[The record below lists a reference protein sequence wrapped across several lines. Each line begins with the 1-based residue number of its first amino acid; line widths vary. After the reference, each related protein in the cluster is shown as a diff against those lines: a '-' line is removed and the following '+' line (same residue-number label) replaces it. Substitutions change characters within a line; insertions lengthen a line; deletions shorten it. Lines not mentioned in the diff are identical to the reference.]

1 MSLFPDIDQSAA
13 LSNLDTATAAEDIAA
28 GFRYDYE
35 AGGFALTDGAP
46 AEATGRE
53 AVREW
58 IGLMLRVR
66 KGWDAVFDGLRVQPG
81 IDRDGL
87 IGSRSLPTGFRRSEL
102 MREIR
107 ETLALCPAILSA
119 DGFSFSRDGRALV
132 VQFTVTLRTGDT
144 MEVRADV
151 G

>member
-1 MSLFPDIDQSAA
+1 
-13 LSNLDTATAAEDIAA
+13 
-28 GFRYDYE
+28 
-35 AGGFALTDGAP
+35 
-46 AEATGRE
+46 
-53 AVREW
+53 
-58 IGLMLRVR
+58 MLRVR
-66 KGWDAVFDGLRVQPG
+66 KGGDAVFDGLRVQPG

>member
-1 MSLFPDIDQSAA
+1 MSLFPDINQSAV
-13 LSNLDTATAAEDIAA
+13 LSNWDAATAAEDVAA
-28 GFRYDYE
+28 GFRYDHE
-35 AGGFALTDGAP
+35 AGGFVLTDGAP
-46 AEATGRE
+46 VEATGRE

-58 IGLMLRVR
+58 IGMMLRVR
-66 KGWDAVFDGLRVQPG
+66 KGRDAVFDGMRVQPG

-87 IGSRSLPTGFRRSEL
+87 IGNRSLPSGFRRSEL

-119 DGFSFSRDGRALV
+119 DGFHFAREGRALV
-132 VQFTVTLRTGDT
+132 VSFTVTLRTGDT
-144 MEVRADV
+144 MEVSADV